1 MNQRLRIDVV
11 LISVLLLLTLGGCG
25 QKPYSYHGET
35 VEPPAP
41 APDFTLTGPD
51 GKTLKLSDFR
61 GKVVALYFGYTF
73 CPDVCPTDL
82 QTIGQALRQFEKDAP
97 RQAARLQP
105 IFITVDPARDTPAVL
120 KSYVSAFH
128 PRLLGLTGTDAQI
141 AAVEKE
147 FAIYAARRPTG
158 HGNDYFM
165 DHSRQALLLGPKGE
179 PIALLPQDEGPKALE
194 ASLEQWV
201 K

>member
-1 MNQRLRIDVV
+1 MNERMKPRPSRLA
-11 LISVLLLLTLGGCG
+11 LIAALLLGACSRPAEAPPLQGARIGG
-25 QKPYSYHGET
+25 P
-35 VEPPAP
+35 
-41 APDFTLTGPD
+41 FTLTDQD
-51 GKTLKLSDFR
+51 GRTVRDTDFAGR
-61 GKVVALYFGYTF
+61 YRLIYFGYSF

-97 RQAARLQP
+97 GQAARLQP

-165 DHSRQALLLGPKGE
+165 DHSRQALLLGPRGE

>member
-1 MNQRLRIDVV
+1 MNERMKLRPSRLA
-11 LISVLLLLTLGGCG
+11 LIGALLLGACSRPADAPPLQGARIGG
-25 QKPYSYHGET
+25 P
-35 VEPPAP
+35 
-41 APDFTLTGPD
+41 FTLTDQD
-51 GKTLKLSDFR
+51 GRTVRDTDFAGR
-61 GKVVALYFGYTF
+61 YRLVYFGYSF